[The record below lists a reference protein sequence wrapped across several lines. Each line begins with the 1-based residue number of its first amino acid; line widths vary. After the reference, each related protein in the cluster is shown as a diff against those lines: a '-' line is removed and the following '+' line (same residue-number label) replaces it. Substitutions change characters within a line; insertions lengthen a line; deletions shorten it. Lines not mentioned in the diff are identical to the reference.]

1 MIVHRKNPN
10 WARIGAHDITSV
22 SFSENFSTHHQ
33 RRREGMSRKLAMQE
47 YSAQLPYPNRARST
61 PRVCRPK
68 VWRAR
73 ACPATHSVRVVRLHL
88 DASRQCLPVIPDP
101 QPEMPL
107 VIPNFHF
114 DPLRLRVLE
123 GIAQRLARN
132 PVDFV
137 PQDRM
142 KVPWRS
148 FHLHTKLGSIWVRF
162 TGREFLTQSAYRGG
176 KIVGHDR

>member
-1 MIVHRKNPN
+1 M
-10 WARIGAHDITSV
+10 
-22 SFSENFSTHHQ
+22 
-33 RRREGMSRKLAMQE
+33 L
-47 YSAQLPYPNRARST
+47 
-61 PRVCRPK
+61 
-68 VWRAR
+68 
-73 ACPATHSVRVVRLHL
+73 
-88 DASRQCLPVIPDP
+88 
-101 QPEMPL
+101 L

-162 TGREFLTQSAYRGG
+162 TAREFLTQSAYRGG